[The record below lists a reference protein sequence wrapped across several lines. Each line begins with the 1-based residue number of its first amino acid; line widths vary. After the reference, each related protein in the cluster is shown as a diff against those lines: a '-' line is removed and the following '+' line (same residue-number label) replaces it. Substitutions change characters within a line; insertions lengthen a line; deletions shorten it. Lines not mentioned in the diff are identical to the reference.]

1 MFTRPR
7 CRTTYKK
14 NEYFM
19 QNESL
24 AFKKLNLVFHNV
36 WNVIQQKNL
45 IFKQNRKNAMLQ
57 KFNFL

>member
-1 MFTRPR
+1 
-7 CRTTYKK
+7 
-14 NEYFM
+14 M

-24 AFKKLNLVFHNV
+24 VFKKLNLVFNNV
-36 WNVIQQKNL
+36 WNVLQQKNL